1 MRAYVAELAGTF
13 ILVFFGVGSVHAAVL
28 CGAQSG
34 LWQVAV
40 VWGVAVAM
48 AIYAFGAV
56 SGAHLNPAMTAAFAA
71 FRKFPLRNVPGYMAA
86 QLAGAVL
93 AALTLYALFGGM
105 IAHFEAANGIVR
117 GAAGSELSGMVYG
130 EYFPNPAMAK
140 ANGWGPEVVTVWTA
154 MLGEFVGTAFLA
166 FFIFAVTDRCNGGR
180 PGKSLL
186 PLFIGLSVAIIIS
199 VIAPLTQ
206 AGLNPARDFGP
217 RLVAWLMGWGDVAI
231 PGPRGG
237 FFGVYILSPI
247 LGALLGGFLYG
258 VLTRYRRTNP
268 PAIGDVEAECDC
280 GDDCETASGK

>member
-40 VWGVAVAM
+40 VWGVAVAL
-48 AIYAFGAV
+48 AIYAFGAA
-56 SGAHLNPAMTAAFAA
+56 SGAHLNPAMTAAFAV
-71 FRKFPLRNVPGYMAA
+71 FRKFPLRQVPGYMLS
-86 QLAGAVL
+86 QLTGAIL
-93 AALTLYALFGGM
+93 AALVLYALFSGM
-105 IAHFEAANGIVR
+105 IAHFEADNGITR

-140 ANGWGPEVVTVWTA
+140 VNGWSPEVVTVWTA

-166 FFIFAVTDRCNGGR
+166 FFIFAITDTHNNGK
-180 PGKSLL
+180 PGKKLL

-199 VIAPLTQ
+199 IIAPLTQ

-217 RLVAWLMGWGDVAI
+217 RLVAWMMGWGDVAI

-237 FFGVYILSPI
+237 FFTVYILSPI
-247 LGALLGGFLYG
+247 AGGLLGGLLYG
-258 VLTRYRRTNP
+258 LLTDYRRVNP
-268 PAIGDVEAECDC
+268 PTIGGVELKYNDDGDAE
-280 GDDCETASGK
+280 